1 VIPCE
6 TIPHKEYSMREEEI
20 TDRRLQRDIR
30 EELGRDLAGDAEDVV
45 VKVDRGIAILA
56 GLLSG
61 MSRRRTAEV
70 AAGRVRDV
78 KAVIDEIEV
87 RPETSESDDIAVA
100 RSALSALDGCPG
112 LGRDHLRL
120 FVSDGK
126 VRVEGIASREGEK
139 QAIGTALRSRLDA
152 RAVDDEMV
160 VEASALPRDDTTIP
174 EQAPGPSI
182 RRACGWEANM
192 NPSI

>member
-1 VIPCE
+1 
-6 TIPHKEYSMREEEI
+6 MREEEI

-30 EELGRDLAGDAEDVV
+30 EELGRDLAADAEDVV
-45 VKVDRGIAILA
+45 VKVDCGIVILA

-61 MSRRRTAEV
+61 MSRRRTAEE
-70 AAGRVRDV
+70 AAGRILGV

-112 LGRDHLRL
+112 LGRDHLRV

-126 VRVEGIASREGEK
+126 VRVEGIASGEGEK
-139 QAIGTALRSRLDA
+139 KAIGTALRSRLGESA
-152 RAVDDEMV
+152 MDDKIV
-160 VEASALPRDDTTIP
+160 VEASASPRDDTTIP
-174 EQAPGPSI
+174 EQTPGPSI
-182 RRACGWEANM
+182 RRACGLEVNID
-192 NPSI
+192 PSI